1 MVSWRRAVILFAM
14 LAWIGSIAVSFY
26 WHHHHEGHIQSG
38 VSANLPSHPVS
49 LPWPGKLSPEVAN
62 LLLLPGSGP
71 APEVA
76 AAADA
81 IQHATAAAAQALP
94 VAPQR
99 TPREQPPSPLPPVQ
113 APVGHHQQQQQQQQQ
128 QKGHAFGAVRDDLA
142 YECAAAETY
151 AAMAYWANVD
161 TARRDHGRRSPY
173 APTDPAVRKYMT
185 FEPDQGGFNNVR
197 MGK

>member
-113 APVGHHQQQQQQQQQ
+113 APVGHHHQQQQQ